1 MIRTE
6 KSHLVTVA
14 QTHPGMSGK
23 NNEDRFAVSAYQIS
37 EKNRA
42 PVLLAVLSDGIGGHR
57 AGEVAAEIAVNLI
70 SQRVASSDGRHPVG
84 LLQQAIIEASAQIY
98 EEAQSA
104 PERHGMGATCVVVL
118 VIQDRLYA
126 ATVGDSR
133 LYLLR
138 AGRIQKLSTDHT
150 WIQEALDA
158 GVLAPDQVEGHPN
171 AHVIRR
177 YLGSPNPPQV
187 DIRLR
192 LSESETAAQSE
203 GNQGFRL
210 LPGDYVLMCSDGLS
224 DLVKD
229 HEILEAVSANPL
241 NEAIKSLVDLA
252 NERGGHDNITI
263 IALQAPDL
271 PPAQPEKP
279 KVNKVLVGCIG
290 AVVLAAVLAGIVW
303 GVLWWSGKR
312 ILPPGATPTGD
323 STNLPAIPALTQT
336 FASQATGQGAPPAE
350 PKTQNTPRPVL
361 PAPLEGGNTLTPWPT
376 DTALPSLTVTVA
388 TPSSEALQ
396 PTGSPP
402 ANTPGS

>member
-14 QTHPGMSGK
+14 QTHPGMTGK

-42 PVLLAVLSDGIGGHR
+42 SVLLAVLSDGIGGHR
-57 AGEVAAEIAVNLI
+57 AGEVAAEIAVNMI
-70 SQRVASSDGRHPVG
+70 SQRVASSDGRNPVG

-104 PERHGMGATCVVVL
+104 PDRNGMGATCVAVL
-118 VIQDRLYA
+118 VIHDRVYA

-187 DIRLR
+187 DLRLR
-192 LSESETAAQSE
+192 LNENETAAQSE

-210 LPGDYVLMCSDGLS
+210 LPGDHLLMCSDGLS

-229 HEILEAVSANPL
+229 HEILEAITTKPL
-241 NEAIKSLVDLA
+241 NDAVNSLVDLA

-263 IALQAPDL
+263 IALQAPEL
-271 PPAQPEKP
+271 SAAQPEKP

-290 AVVLAAVLAGIVW
+290 AVVLAAILAGIVW

-323 STNLPAIPALTQT
+323 VNLPAIPALTQT
-336 FASQATGQGAPPAE
+336 FASRATEKGAPPAE

-376 DTALPSLTVTVA
+376 DIILPSPTVTL
-388 TPSSEALQ
+388 PSPETLQQ
-396 PTGSPP
+396 PTGAPP
-402 ANTPGS
+402 ESTPGS